1 MEELILGWVT
11 NLKPLDKTQ
20 LKIPIGMRHKSATPL
35 KLNQGFSAGPIKDK
49 NINKEVQINC
59 MHPGKAANNN
69 LMHLTNRNHAK
80 NKSPSSYH
88 GAVSCLLH

>member
-1 MEELILGWVT
+1 
-11 NLKPLDKTQ
+11 
-20 LKIPIGMRHKSATPL
+20 MRHKSATPL

-80 NKSPSSYH
+80 T
-88 GAVSCLLH
+88 